1 MKTPPRRT
9 ARSVGSWLF
18 AAALVGGLGACW
30 LVMAWPQPVAATDT
44 TAAAAVPAAPG
55 PGPALD
61 QVAAHAP
68 VQMAESS
75 PFPAEFYRQYPPG
88 TRIEMRIPFVRA
100 GIEVSPGLFLPP
112 LNGVKLE
119 DGIPAIGRNPR
130 LPPPGPVVAKV
141 VGPDGQ
147 EYWEHEDGSYT
158 SCTYSRIQK
167 PDGTMQEIVATQHG
181 AVQAARRQAPR

>member
-1 MKTPPRRT
+1 
-9 ARSVGSWLF
+9 VLV
-18 AAALVGGLGACW
+18 LVGGVGTWW
-30 LVMAWPQPVAATDT
+30 LAVAWQQPITATAEPCAA
-44 TAAAAVPAAPG
+44 G
-55 PGPALD
+55 PGQALG
-61 QVAAHAP
+61 QVAAQVPAQAP
-68 VQMAESS
+68 MTPTAGKPPERSR
-75 PFPAEFYRQYPPG
+75 FPAEFYRQYPPG
-88 TRIEMRIPFVRA
+88 TRIEMCIPFVRA

-112 LNGVKLE
+112 LNGVKVE